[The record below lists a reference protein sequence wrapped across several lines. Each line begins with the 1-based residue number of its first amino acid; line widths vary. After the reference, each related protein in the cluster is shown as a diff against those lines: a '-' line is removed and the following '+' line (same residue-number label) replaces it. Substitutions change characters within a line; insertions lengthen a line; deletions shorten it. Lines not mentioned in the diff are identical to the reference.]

1 MKNNFKIAFR
11 SFKNNKFYSLL
22 NLSGLVVGMAAC
34 FLLLMYLQHE
44 MNYDR
49 FHSEGDQIYQVNLSV
64 NFAGEAFNTSNT
76 PPPVGETMQ
85 HEIPE
90 VESFTRHFMPGD
102 VVFRYEDRLYT
113 ESSVW
118 AVDSNFLEFFTFP
131 LIAGDTKTA
140 LSNRNAV
147 VLTESIAQKYFG
159 EVSPID
165 KEIFLEGT
173 PFTVTGVMEDLPAQS
188 SLQFDILYP
197 IAASSRVERFSW
209 SWIWLQLDTHVKL
222 KQALNESELAEL
234 SKKYP
239 PMIRQ
244 HAARAF
250 KRVGQDIEELFK
262 QGNKWEIVLKPIA
275 NVHLFSENQ
284 SSRVANL
291 GSYTEVKIFGLVAG
305 LILLLACINFM
316 NLSTARSLKRA
327 KEVGV
332 RKVLGSDRTDLI
344 KQFLSE
350 AFLYSLTAGIFA
362 LAIVQL
368 SLPSFNQLVNV
379 ELAISD
385 LLNGWTLPVFVAI
398 ILLTGLLAGSYPA
411 FYLSAFRPI
420 VALRNNVASKKDSH
434 GWIRNSLVVF
444 QFAISVG
451 LITATFIILQQ
462 IKFTQ
467 SADIGIAK
475 ENVLIIPNVQ
485 QLGDQAKTFKEELE
499 KLPEVTNATRSSDL
513 PTKGVFGDFYVP
525 ETDGKSDETTPD
537 VSIYSYMVDDDFV
550 ETMGINILQGRDFD
564 EQYGT
569 DNRAVILNEAAVKY
583 IGWENPIGQY
593 LRYPGGN
600 NQRFQVVG
608 VMKDFHAQSFHSLV
622 EPFALFH
629 ESSETYQLNHE
640 FLALRLQAG
649 KEQVVIN
656 KSKALLE
663 EFSAGIPFAFS
674 FLNEDYNR
682 LYQME
687 NQLGSMLSVFTF
699 LSIFIACLGL
709 LGLIAYTIEQR
720 TKEIGVRKVLGASV
734 MSIVGLLAKDYLKL
748 VGIAFLIA
756 IPFAYYFMAD
766 WLNNFAYRIELQ
778 WWMFAVAGVMAI
790 LIAFATIGVQSAKA
804 ALANPI
810 ESLKTE

>member
-1 MKNNFKIAFR
+1 MKNNFKIALR

-44 MNYDR
+44 TSYDQ
-49 FHSEGDQIYQVNLSV
+49 FHVKGESIYQVNLSV

-85 HEIPE
+85 NEIPE

-102 VVFRYEDRLYT
+102 VVFRHEDKFYT
-113 ESSVW
+113 ESNVW
-118 AVDSNFLEFFTFP
+118 AVDSNFLDFFTFP
-131 LIAGDTKTA
+131 LLAGDAKTA
-140 LSNRNAV
+140 LLNKNSV
-147 VLTESIAQKYFG
+147 VLTESIANKYFG
-159 EVSPID
+159 EESPID
-165 KEIFLEGT
+165 QEILLEET
-173 PFTVTGVMEDLPAQS
+173 PFTVTGVLKDLPAQS
-188 SLQFDILYP
+188 SLQFDVLYP
-197 IAASSRVERFSW
+197 ITASSRVKRFSW
-209 SWIWLQLDTHVKL
+209 SWVWLQLDTHVKL
-222 KQALNESELAEL
+222 KQTLNKSELAEL

-250 KRVGQDIEELFK
+250 KRVGQGVKELFE

-275 NVHLFSENQ
+275 DVHLFSENQ

-291 GSYTEVKIFGLVAG
+291 GSYTEVKIFGLVAL

-332 RKVLGSDRTDLI
+332 RKVLGSSRIDLI
-344 KQFLSE
+344 RQFMSE
-350 AFLYSLTAGIFA
+350 AFLYSLGAGLLA
-362 LAIVQL
+362 LAVVQI
-368 SLPSFNQLVNV
+368 SLPSFNQLVNAQ
-379 ELAISD
+379 LQIGD
-385 LLNGWTLPVFVAI
+385 LLTGWTLPLFITI

-467 SADIGIAK
+467 NADIGIAK

-485 QLGDQAKTFKEELE
+485 HLGAQAKTFKEELE
-499 KLPEVTNATRSSDL
+499 KLPEVTNVTRSTDL
-513 PTKGVFGDFYVP
+513 PTTGVFGDFYIP

-550 ETMGINILQGRDFD
+550 ETMGIQILAGRDFD

-569 DNRAVILNEAAVKY
+569 DNRAVILNEAAVRL
-583 IGWENPIGQY
+583 IGWENPVGQY
-593 LRYPGGN
+593 LRYPGGE

-608 VMKDFHAQSFHSLV
+608 VMKDFHSQSFHSLV

-649 KEQVVIN
+649 KEQMVIN
-656 KSKALLE
+656 QSKALLE
-663 EFSAGIPFAFS
+663 KFSAGIPFTFS

-682 LYQME
+682 MYQLE
-687 NQLGSMLSVFTF
+687 NQLGAMLSVFTF

-720 TKEIGVRKVLGASV
+720 TKEIGVRKILGASV
-734 MSIVGLLAKDYLKL
+734 VGIVGLLAKDYLKL
-748 VGIAFLIA
+748 VAIAFLIA
-756 IPFAYYFMAD
+756 IPFSYYFMAD

-778 WWMFAVAGVMAI
+778 WWMFAVAGITAV
-790 LIAFATIGVQSAKA
+790 LIAFVTIGFQSARA